1 MYKKRFV
8 EMAKVGSIKGLDIQ
22 VYTDHKPEHF
32 HIIKKD
38 CFELKVNIKTLSF
51 IEYKWQK
58 SGNEISSLEWK
69 AVLNWLNKINVKN
82 KKLTNY
88 ESIKFLWKSMNS
100 N

>member
-1 MYKKRFV
+1 MYKRKFI
-8 EMAKVGSIKGLDIQ
+8 EMANVGSVKGLNIQ

-38 CFELKVNIKTLSF
+38 NFELKVKIKTLSF

-58 SGNEISSLEWK
+58 NGSEISSSEWK
-69 AVLNWLNKINVKN
+69 AVLNWLSKLNNKN

-88 ESIKFLWKSMNS
+88 EAIKFLWSSMNR
-100 N
+100 